1 MTGGE
6 DLVDQQCCRALFKG
20 LIAGAITR
28 VLGALVCR
36 LSLSSHASASQNVVV
51 YPPGCQIS

>member
-28 VLGALVCR
+28 VLGVFGGQWS
-36 LSLSSHASASQNVVV
+36 LSLRGPVSENIVV